1 MADPAPRAVVHV
13 VDDDADLS
21 AAIARLLVRNGYD
34 ARAFT
39 GPVAMLGHHADAP
52 THCVVTDI
60 MMGETDGFALAQQ
73 LRTRDQAAAII
84 FMTAW
89 PTTANAVD
97 AIRHYG
103 GLDYLEK
110 PIDEDRLLAAVAEG
124 AAWSARRRMA
134 LARIKPLTP
143 RERDV
148 LDHLAQGMSNKMV
161 AAQLGL
167 SPKTIEDHRASIVA
181 KTGIA
186 NAAGLIALMREVQA
200 QGT

>member
-1 MADPAPRAVVHV
+1 MADAKPCAVVHV
-13 VDDDADLS
+13 VDDDSDLS
-21 AAIARLLVRNGYD
+21 EAVARLLVRNGYD
-34 ARAFT
+34 ARAFIS
-39 GPVAMLGHHADAP
+39 PVAMLAHHADAP
-52 THCVVTDI
+52 AHCIVTDV
-60 MMGETDGFALAQQ
+60 MMGDTDGFALAQQ

-124 AAWSARRRMA
+124 AAWSERRRMA
-134 LARIKPLTP
+134 LARIASLTP
-143 RERDV
+143 REREV
-148 LDHLAQGMSNKMV
+148 LTHLAQGMSNKMV

-181 KTGIA
+181 KTSMT
-186 NAAGLIALMREVQA
+186 NTAGLIALMRDVVEE
-200 QGT
+200 

>member
-1 MADPAPRAVVHV
+1 MNDAQPGAIVHV
-13 VDDDADLS
+13 VDDDADLGQ
-21 AAIARLLVRNGYD
+21 AVARLLARNGY
-34 ARAFT
+34 RTCAFVS
-39 GPVAMLGHHADAP
+39 PAAMLAHHADVPA
-52 THCVVTDI
+52 HCVVTDV
-60 MMGETDGFALAQQ
+60 MMGDTDGFALAQQ
-73 LRTRDQAAAII
+73 LRARDAAAAII

-110 PIDEDRLLAAVAEG
+110 PIDEDRLIAAVAEG
-124 AAWSARRRMA
+124 TAWSRRRRAA
-134 LARIKPLTP
+134 LSRIEPLSP

-148 LDHLAQGMSNKMV
+148 LAHLARGLSNKMV

-167 SPKTIEDHRASIVA
+167 SPKTIEDHRAAIVA

-186 NAAGLIALMREVQA
+186 NAAGLIALMRDA
-200 QGT
+200 QDG

>member
-1 MADPAPRAVVHV
+1 MADAKRGAVVHV
-13 VDDDADLS
+13 VDDDGDLS
-21 AAIARLLVRNGYD
+21 EAVARLLARNGYD
-34 ARAFT
+34 ARAFIS
-39 GPVAMLGHHADAP
+39 PAAMFAHHANAP
-52 THCVVTDI
+52 AHCIVTDV
-60 MMGETDGFALAQQ
+60 MMGDMDGFALAQQ
-73 LRTRDQAAAII
+73 LRTCEQATAII

-97 AIRHYG
+97 AIRRYG

-124 AAWSARRRMA
+124 AAWSERRRMA
-134 LARIKPLTP
+134 LARIASLTP

-148 LDHLAQGMSNKMV
+148 LTHLAQGMSNKMV

-181 KTGIA
+181 KTSMT
-186 NAAGLIALMREVQA
+186 NAAGLIALMRDVQEE
-200 QGT
+200 